1 MNNLNDLVNEFEKM
15 DNPDARY
22 QRALISKYNPTLFM
36 WVFKKDLLGSLAKW
50 AIKQSPYLYP
60 QNLITVLDKFADH
73 IEPYFTKENSTVG
86 MRKFKV
92 LELEDFIE
100 ANLKTIPEYLDWN
113 ERINGRDGVGVVTRF
128 DDDFE
133 KDLDDDFIDLG
144 ALVRNVAHD
153 IYDTGSPFEE
163 TSDLKTS
170 STDR

>member
-128 DDDFE
+128 DDDF
-133 KDLDDDFIDLG
+133 IDLG

-163 TSDLKTS
+163 TSDLKTG